1 MAEELDEYR
10 RRYGVRSA
18 YIHSDIDTLERVQI
32 MEDLRRGIYDVLVG
46 VNLLREGLDLPE
58 VSLVAILDAD
68 KEGFLRDH
76 RSLTQTAGRAARHV
90 NGKVIMYA
98 DRITRSMRITI
109 DETLRRRTKQMAY
122 NEAHNITP
130 TALNKKIEGSPL
142 IALMRKE
149 QEEQQVLEQKIKEG
163 WKVAAWQQYDA
174 KTLRKAIEKQRKAM
188 LAAAKE
194 LNFDVAAHLRDEL
207 LQMEDKLQAIE

>member
-1 MAEELDEYR
+1 
-10 RRYGVRSA
+10 
-18 YIHSDIDTLERVQI
+18 
-32 MEDLRRGIYDVLVG
+32 
-46 VNLLREGLDLPE
+46 LDLPE